1 MDKFFDVLSGLVV
14 VALATTLVSHKET
27 RGIIAE
33 SSKGFAG
40 ALKAAEGG

>member
-1 MDKFFDVLSGLVV
+1 MDRLFDVLSGIVL
-14 VALATTLVSHKET
+14 VALATTLVAHKET

-40 ALKAAEGG
+40 ALTAAQGG